1 MIGLS
6 FYNNINYKIRFLLHQ
21 METFKVMVLNRAEE
35 FKNLK
40 PL

>member
-1 MIGLS
+1 
-6 FYNNINYKIRFLLHQ
+6 LHQ